1 MHRIWSARQPRMLLL
16 VALAAT
22 CCLAFAG
29 SAAAASQVTTPTIS
43 QNVWGGSA
51 HVPGFRLTPRQ
62 VIAIAATSPKV
73 QRELRTHSGLTPGA
87 FSLTGQG
94 YQDTWQVT
102 WIKNCGIRCHLY
114 AKTAMSDQVMSVYVK
129 DNTGRILSVWTGLAA
144 QTDLARGDPSYVGY
158 VLNASY
164 VWIPLCLLFLIPFV
178 DRRRPFRL
186 LHLDLLVLLGFS
198 VSQFFFAR
206 GNVGVSVPLVYPVLA
221 YLLVRMLYAGFRPR
235 RSAEPLVPWVRSRW
249 LLVGIVVLVAFRIG
263 LDVADSNILDVG
275 AAGSVGANQI
285 IHGGQLYDG
294 SVGRLVG
301 GGDTYGPAN
310 YLAYVPFRLVL
321 HSGDEFDNAAIRGAA
336 IFFDLL
342 TLAGLFVLGRRL
354 RAGPEGTKMGL
365 ALGYAWAAFPYSA
378 LALSENTNDTL
389 IAALLVWTMVVL
401 LSPWRR
407 GIVLAVGSLVKFVP
421 LALVPLIATGK
432 GPRTTR
438 AWLTFGLAFAATALV
453 LIVPFVPPSSVHRF
467 YSLTLGA
474 QLHRK
479 TPLSLWGQAPSLEA
493 LKYLLS
499 AATVGL
505 GIFLAFRPAVR
516 SRAQV
521 AAFSAALLIAI
532 QICVSYWYYTYV
544 VWFAPLAF
552 VALFAQ
558 YRLGD
563 ETPEQPAEA
572 LDAVERRELAVAEP
586 VAG

>member
-1 MHRIWSARQPRMLLL
+1 
-16 VALAAT
+16 
-22 CCLAFAG
+22 
-29 SAAAASQVTTPTIS
+29 
-43 QNVWGGSA
+43 
-51 HVPGFRLTPRQ
+51 
-62 VIAIAATSPKV
+62 
-73 QRELRTHSGLTPGA
+73 
-87 FSLTGQG
+87 
-94 YQDTWQVT
+94 
-102 WIKNCGIRCHLY
+102 
-114 AKTAMSDQVMSVYVK
+114 MSDQVMSVYVK
-129 DNTGRILSVWTGLAA
+129 DDTGRILSVWTGLAA

-158 VLNASY
+158 VLNAWY
-164 VWIPLCLLFLIPFV
+164 VWIPLCVLFLVPFI

-249 LLVGIVVLVAFRIG
+249 LLIGIVVLVAFRIG

-294 SVGRLVG
+294 SVGQLVG

-342 TLAGLFVLGRRL
+342 ALAGLIVLGRRL

-365 ALGYAWAAFPYSA
+365 ALGYAWAAFPYTA

-407 GIVLAVGSLVKFVP
+407 GIVLAIGSLVKFVP

-432 GPRTTR
+432 GPRSMR
-438 AWLTFGLAFAATALV
+438 AWLTFGLAFVATALI
-453 LIVPFVPPSSVHRF
+453 LIVPFVPPSSLHHF

-479 TPLSLWGQAPSLEA
+479 TPLSLWGQATSLEPF
-493 LKYLLS
+493 KYLLS

-544 VWFAPLAF
+544 VWFAPLVF

-558 YRLGD
+558 YRLGGD
-563 ETPEQPAEA
+563 MPSELQEPV
-572 LDAVERRELAVAEP
+572 DAVAAPALPVAEP

>member
-1 MHRIWSARQPRMLLL
+1 
-16 VALAAT
+16 
-22 CCLAFAG
+22 
-29 SAAAASQVTTPTIS
+29 
-43 QNVWGGSA
+43 
-51 HVPGFRLTPRQ
+51 
-62 VIAIAATSPKV
+62 
-73 QRELRTHSGLTPGA
+73 
-87 FSLTGQG
+87 
-94 YQDTWQVT
+94 
-102 WIKNCGIRCHLY
+102 
-114 AKTAMSDQVMSVYVK
+114 
-129 DNTGRILSVWTGLAA
+129 
-144 QTDLARGDPSYVGY
+144 
-158 VLNASY
+158 
-164 VWIPLCLLFLIPFV
+164 
-178 DRRRPFRL
+178 
-186 LHLDLLVLLGFS
+186 
-198 VSQFFFAR
+198 
-206 GNVGVSVPLVYPVLA
+206 
-221 YLLVRMLYAGFRPR
+221 
-235 RSAEPLVPWVRSRW
+235 
-249 LLVGIVVLVAFRIG
+249 
-263 LDVADSNILDVG
+263 
-275 AAGSVGANQI
+275 VGANQI

-294 SVGRLVG
+294 SIGLQVG

-342 TLAGLFVLGRRL
+342 TLAGLIVLGRRL

-389 IAALLVWTMVVL
+389 IAALLVWTLVVL

-407 GIVLAVGSLVKFVP
+407 GIVLAVASLVKFVP

-432 GPRTTR
+432 GPRSAR

-453 LIVPFVPPSSVHRF
+453 LIVPFVPPSALHRF

-479 TPLSLWGQAPSLEA
+479 TPLSLWGQAPSLEP
-493 LKYLLS
+493 LKYLLT

-505 GIFLAFRPAVR
+505 GIFLAFRPTVR

-544 VWFAPLAF
+544 VWFAPLVL
-552 VALFAQ
+552 VALFSQ
-558 YRLGD
+558 YRLGA
-563 ETPEQPAEA
+563 ETPEHRAETA
-572 LDAVERRELAVAEP
+572 DAVEPPVLAVAEP